1 MKKKY
6 TENKTR
12 KSNNTNALDSK
23 NPWGNGNLD
32 DLANQIDGIVRRK
45 LPNGV
50 MSGILSGKEPEIRQD
65 TTIRLLKGFL
75 FKNVGYAEAMERK
88 DQDAATYY
96 LERAVSIVLRHQ
108 KARSKRKLAK
118 EQARQVEINDCNAGS
133 CMHPVELDYWE
144 LPLAIRIEMKQA
156 SLRLGVDTG
165 LITLVNA
172 SAMSKI
178 LDCEASVEKI
188 AMSEEVTRGAIYQRV
203 NRVRRVAA
211 QLLAKI
217 EVPVPML

>member
-6 TENKTR
+6 TKNKTR
-12 KSNNTNALDSK
+12 KTNNTSALGSK
-23 NPWGNGNLD
+23 NPWGDWNRD

-65 TTIRLLKGFL
+65 AIIRLLEGFL
-75 FKNVGYAEAMERK
+75 FKNVGFAEAAKGK
-88 DQDAATYY
+88 DQDAAIYY

-108 KARSKRKLAK
+108 KARLKRKLAK
-118 EQARQVEINDCNAGS
+118 EHARQVEITECNAGS
-133 CMHPVELDYWE
+133 SMHPAELDYWD
-144 LPLAIRIEMKQA
+144 LPLAVRIEMKQA

-165 LITLVNA
+165 LITLGNV
-172 SAMSKI
+172 SVISMI
-178 LDCEASVEKI
+178 VDCEMSVEKI
-188 AMSEEVTRGAIYQRV
+188 AESLEVTRGAIYQRV

-211 QLLAKI
+211 RLLAQI
-217 EVPVPML
+217 EAPML

>member
-12 KSNNTNALDSK
+12 KSNDTNALDSN
-23 NPWGNGNLD
+23 NPWGDGNLD

-50 MSGILSGKEPEIRQD
+50 MGGILSGKEPEIRQD

-75 FKNVGYAEAMERK
+75 FKNVGYAEAAERK

-108 KARSKRKLAK
+108 KARLKRKLAK
-118 EQARQVEINDCNAGS
+118 EQNRQVEITERNAGS
-133 CMHPVELDYWE
+133 CLHPVELDYWE
-144 LPLAIRIEMKQA
+144 LPLAIRIEMNRA
-156 SLRLGVDTG
+156 SLRLGVGTG

-172 SAMSKI
+172 GIMSKI
-178 LDCEASVEKI
+178 IDSETSVENI
-188 AMSEEVTRGAIYQRV
+188 AKSLGVTRGAIYQRV
-203 NRVRRVAA
+203 NRVRRVTAG
-211 QLLAKI
+211 LLAHI
-217 EVPVPML
+217 DVPML